1 MKTTF
6 NVEFLRYVDRIL
18 GQCGKKANSLGIHN
32 DSEKIVFFIPLE
44 QLRLD
49 FLNDI
54 RIAVKSDVGD
64 KFTIGI
70 EYEIFRKLLS
80 KEGLLEFDISDSYL
94 SIKSDSGK
102 HRFKTIPLEYDESSS
117 NVDNLYELF
126 TTDLAIPLSLVWEP
140 EYNPKDAGN
149 FTNDINVSLNHQ
161 VITVV
166 TTNRNLITRSRREVS
181 NKATIF
187 NEEKFSIPGNALT
200 FLLSTLK
207 DINVIKLGIVNGK
220 EIQVLLADSKFNS
233 TLKYNIKL
241 SATQF
246 PAIDALLSY
255 SPDSFTANDLKRFM
269 TSFVTVKNQNLKEI
283 VMLSINGNELKM
295 SLVHNEHE
303 SEATLAVSSITG
315 NEKVTLYLDFQLVT
329 SVIKN
334 IPENNLYVGMFE
346 TKIHIRT
353 EDGNFSSVIMGINP
367 EAITTT
373 GGKDERREKADTDQG
388 N

>member
-6 NVEFLRYVDRIL
+6 NVDFLRYVDRIL
-18 GQCGKKANSLGIHN
+18 GNCGKKANSLGIHN

-44 QLRLD
+44 QLKLD

-54 RIAVKSDVGD
+54 RIAVKSDIED

-70 EYEIFRKLLS
+70 EYEIFKKLLS

-117 NVDNLYELF
+117 NVNNSYELF
-126 TTDLAIPLSLVWEP
+126 TTDLAIPLSTVWEP
-140 EYNPKDAGN
+140 EYNSKEAGN
-149 FTNDINVSLNHQ
+149 FANDISISLNHQ

-166 TTNRNLITRSRREVS
+166 TTNRNLITRSRREIS

-200 FLLSTLK
+200 FMLSTLK
-207 DINVIKLGIVNGK
+207 DLNVIKLGIVNGK
-220 EIQVLLADSKFNS
+220 EIQVLLGDSKFNS

-255 SPDSFTANDLKRFM
+255 SPDSFTTNGLKRFI
-269 TSFVTVKNQNLKEI
+269 TSFLTVKNQNLKEI
-283 VMLSINGNELKM
+283 VMLSINDTEFKM

-303 SEATLAVSSITG
+303 SEATLQVSTITD
-315 NEKVTLYLDFQLVT
+315 NEKTDLYLDFQYLN
-329 SVIKN
+329 SVLKN
-334 IPENNLYVGMFE
+334 VEERLLYVGIFE

-353 EDGNFSSVIMGINP
+353 EDSNFSSVIMGINP
-367 EAITTT
+367 EAIPK
-373 GGKDERREKADTDQG
+373 GGKDERKKEDDANQSD
-388 N
+388 

>member
-6 NVEFLRYVDRIL
+6 NVDFLRYVDRIL
-18 GQCGKKANSLGIHN
+18 GNCGKKANSLGIHN

-44 QLRLD
+44 QLKLD

-54 RIAVKSDVGD
+54 RIAVKSDVED

-70 EYEIFRKLLS
+70 EYEIFKKLLS

-117 NVDNLYELF
+117 NVNNSYELF
-126 TTDLAIPLSLVWEP
+126 TTDLAIPLSTVLEP
-140 EYNPKDAGN
+140 EYNPKEAGN
-149 FTNDINVSLNHQ
+149 FANDISISLNHQ

-166 TTNRNLITRSRREVS
+166 TTNRNLITRSRKEIS

-200 FLLSTLK
+200 FMLSTLK
-207 DINVIKLGIVNGK
+207 DLNVIKLGIVNGK
-220 EIQVLLADSKFNS
+220 EIQVLLGDSKFNS

-255 SPDSFTANDLKRFM
+255 SPDSFTTNGLKRFI
-269 TSFVTVKNQNLKEI
+269 TSFLTVKNQNLKEI
-283 VMLSINGNELKM
+283 VMLSINDTEFKM

-303 SEATLAVSSITG
+303 SEATLQVIPITD
-315 NEKVTLYLDFQLVT
+315 NEKTDLYLDFQYLN
-329 SVIKN
+329 SVLKN
-334 IPENNLYVGMFE
+334 IEERSLYVGMFE

-353 EDGNFSSVIMGINP
+353 EDSNFSSVIMGINP
-367 EAITTT
+367 EAIPK
-373 GGKDERREKADTDQG
+373 GGKDERKKEDDANQSD
-388 N
+388 